1 MRAGYLKIYVGPMFS
16 KKSTKISAE
25 LTTFADLGKKCLF
38 VNHIIDERKESL
50 STVDDGFISL
60 HSSSSFQLSPLIDK
74 IKVECLSDIDVKSY
88 DVIAIDECQFF
99 SDLVETVCD
108 WVDEQGKTVLCGGL
122 DGDANRDI
130 FGQTLFLIPHADK
143 VIKLR
148 AKCLRCLQ
156 ENQAPLPIVN
166 KAPFTIRT
174 VKQSG
179 GNILVGGSEYYA
191 PVCRFHY
198 QKSQTTDS

>member
-1 MRAGYLKIYVGPMFS
+1 MFS

-38 VNHIIDERKESL
+38 VNHVIDERAESL

-60 HSSSSFQLSPLIDK
+60 HSSSSFHLSPLIDK
-74 IKVECLSDIDVKSY
+74 IKVERLSDIDVKSY
-88 DVIAIDECQFF
+88 DVIAVDECQFF
-99 SDLVETVCD
+99 SDLVDIICQ
-108 WVDEQGKTVLCGGL
+108 WVDEQGKTVLCAGL
-122 DGDANRDI
+122 DGDANRNV

-143 VIKLR
+143 VSKLR
-148 AKCLRCLQ
+148 AKCIRCLQ

-174 VKQSG
+174 AKQSG
-179 GNILVGGSEYYA
+179 EKILVGGSEYYTPA
-191 PVCRFHY
+191 CRFHY
-198 QKSQTTDS
+198 QKSLSTAS